1 MCVYHGATV
10 DTQDEELPW
19 EAAVPKK
26 TLDLNIFRKS
36 CCNIDSGHDTTVGSQ
51 SIPPGEEIPVVVST
65 GLVLSSISLK

>member
-51 SIPPGEEIPVVVST
+51 SWW
-65 GLVLSSISLK
+65 